1 MQRKDIFCVKQN
13 INIMFAFT
21 TGQGRH
27 ETTLIGGGGF
37 IESPE
42 YAIFIKLPEFSR
54 FLKNFWGCKLYRYL
68 LPVTTTLPA
77 TLHQIFHQT
86 YKHILLGP

>member
-27 ETTLIGGGGF
+27 ETTLIGGGGVN
-37 IESPE
+37 ESPRNSFLF
-42 YAIFIKLPEFSR
+42 ARIFPVFKK
-54 FLKNFWGCKLYRYL
+54 FLG
-68 LPVTTTLPA
+68 V
-77 TLHQIFHQT
+77 
-86 YKHILLGP
+86 

>member
-27 ETTLIGGGGF
+27 ETTLIGGGGGGGVV
-37 IESPE
+37 
-42 YAIFIKLPEFSR
+42 K
-54 FLKNFWGCKLYRYL
+54 
-68 LPVTTTLPA
+68 TLV
-77 TLHQIFHQT
+77 
-86 YKHILLGP
+86 